1 MSNLYLD
8 QIKKIEVYKKRIVD
22 QYLQEGRIIDKLQ
35 LQKKIDEIDTKV
47 AVFKQGFIE
56 NGETLDLEKF
66 NEQKQDIY
74 EDLKIL
80 YKIIFELGQNKLS
93 KVEARI
99 KSELNELT
107 FLANK
112 YKYKNAL
119 ETMSI
124 YGNTIFYQSSGFDQS
139 YINGQV
145 EINLGEIA
153 IPSGSYVTCL
163 LNSEE
168 VDPKNVYFDFNGQRI
183 SDYMFNKNHLRI
195 PGNYSLESY
204 DFKVEEANSTVFPIN
219 VENIQLN
226 KKNQYNLFAGENLLR
241 IDYPNIGGY
250 EYVEKNP
257 NQPFVAD
264 QDCVIS
270 FFVYGSS
277 QISIT
282 TNSKY
287 EYKNYDESIIDTPKY
302 RQKILIKARVGFTFD
317 MITDGRVFSSMS
329 ACEISEDN
337 LYSTKQYNNISDF
350 MLEEIKY
357 GEDVRIPNIKVIIKN
372 AQSEFFDINYIA
384 IKQTQISEVD
394 GEIL

>member
-8 QIKKIEVYKKRIVD
+8 QLKKIEVYKKRIVD
-22 QYLQEGRIIDKLQ
+22 QYLQEGKIIDKLQ

-47 AVFKQGFIE
+47 AVFKQGFID
-56 NGETLDLEKF
+56 NGEILDLEKF

-80 YKIIFELGQNKLS
+80 YKIVYELSTEKLA
-93 KVEARI
+93 KIEAKI
-99 KSELNELT
+99 KSELNELA
-107 FLANK
+107 FMANQ

-124 YGNTIFYQSSGFDQS
+124 YGNTIFYQSSGFDQE
-139 YINGQV
+139 YKNGQV
-145 EINLGEIA
+145 EINLGPLS
-153 IPSGSYVTCL
+153 IPSGSYITCL

-168 VDPKNVYFDFNGQRI
+168 IAPKDVCFDFDGQRV
-183 SDYMFNKNHLRI
+183 SDYMFNKNHLKM
-195 PGNYSLESY
+195 PGNYLLKPY
-204 DFKVEEANSTVFPIN
+204 NFTVEEANSTIFQIN
-219 VENIQLN
+219 INDLELN
-226 KKNQYNLFAGENLLR
+226 SKNQYNLFAGENLLR
-241 IDYPNIGGY
+241 VEYPSTGGY
-250 EYVEKNP
+250 KYIEKTS

-264 QDCVIS
+264 SDCIIS

-287 EYKNYDESIIDTPKY
+287 KYKNYNESIIDTPKY
-302 RQKILIKARVGFTFD
+302 RQKILIEAEAGFVFD
-317 MITDGRVFSSMS
+317 MVTDGRIFSGMS
-329 ACEISEDN
+329 VCEISNDN

-350 MLEEIKY
+350 MLEEIQY
-357 GEDVRIPNIKVIIKN
+357 GDDIYCSNVKVIIKN
-372 AQSEFFDINYIA
+372 IDTEFFDINYIA
-384 IKQTQISEVD
+384 IKQTQISEID